1 MMFPGWSRSIAN
13 KLMHFLYHQIIAGTS
28 ASPYVYFLVT
38 LGRCR
43 WYDETDRM
51 QAEGKRALKRIRDY
65 RLAVFA
71 LALLFSSGAVHP
83 ARTENIGETTG
94 PGAVQAAKAP
104 DPTIV
109 DLAGYQ
115 QILAKYHGKPL
126 VVNFWATWCEP
137 CRDEYPL
144 IVELA
149 TEFKAQGVNVIGINM
164 DDDSD
169 MNLVR
174 RFIARTQPHFPNYR
188 QKPGIDL
195 DAFYRGVNP
204 EWKGTMPQTIFYMRD
219 GHISGFFLGTRP
231 RPVFEQAFRDLL
243 TKPAAQSD

>member
-1 MMFPGWSRSIAN
+1 MERISHHCYLACAFV
-13 KLMHFLYHQIIAGTS
+13 FL
-28 ASPYVYFLVT
+28 ASLV
-38 LGRCR
+38 
-43 WYDETDRM
+43 
-51 QAEGKRALKRIRDY
+51 
-65 RLAVFA
+65 
-71 LALLFSSGAVHP
+71 AVHP
-83 ARTENIGETTG
+83 ARTENAGG
-94 PGAVQAAKAP
+94 KPDAGAAQAAKVP
-104 DPTIV
+104 DPPVI
-109 DLAGYQ
+109 DLTGYQ
-115 QILAKYHGKPL
+115 QILAKYHGRAL

-149 TEFKAQGVNVIGINM
+149 SEFKAQGVSVIGINM

-204 EWKGTMPQTIFYMRD
+204 DWKGTMPQTIFYTRD
-219 GHISGFFLGTRP
+219 GHIGGYFLGTRP

-243 TKPAAQSD
+243 AKPTAYNDLNRDSSNSAGHS

>member
-1 MMFPGWSRSIAN
+1 MKRKWHHR
-13 KLMHFLYHQIIAGTS
+13 FLIF
-28 ASPYVYFLVT
+28 ASV
-38 LGRCR
+38 
-43 WYDETDRM
+43 
-51 QAEGKRALKRIRDY
+51 
-65 RLAVFA
+65 
-71 LALLFSSGAVHP
+71 LLFSLAAVHP
-83 ARTENIGETTG
+83 VRTENAGEKAQ
-94 PGAVQAAKAP
+94 PAFAQAAKTP
-104 DPTIV
+104 DPSII

-115 QILAKYHGKPL
+115 QILAKYRGKPL

-149 TEFKAQGVNVIGINM
+149 AEFKAQGVSVVGINM

-195 DAFYRGVNP
+195 DAFYQGVNP
-204 EWKGTMPQTIFYMRD
+204 AWKGTMPQTVFYTRD
-219 GHISGFFLGTRP
+219 GRIGGYFLGTRP
-231 RPVFEQAFRDLL
+231 RPVFEEAFRDLL
-243 TKPAAQSD
+243 AKPTASNDMTAGRSIAGHS

>member
-1 MMFPGWSRSIAN
+1 
-13 KLMHFLYHQIIAGTS
+13 
-28 ASPYVYFLVT
+28 
-38 LGRCR
+38 
-43 WYDETDRM
+43 
-51 QAEGKRALKRIRDY
+51 LKRTSQFPFFI
-65 RLAVFA
+65 FA
-71 LALLFSSGAVHP
+71 LVLLFLFTVVGS
-83 ARTENIGETTG
+83 ARTQNS
-94 PGAVQAAKAP
+94 AAKAASGGSQSAAKPP
-104 DPTIV
+104 DPAIN

-115 QILAKYHGKPL
+115 QILAKYQGKPL

-149 TEFKAQGVNVIGINM
+149 AEFKSQGVSVVGINM

-195 DAFYRGVNP
+195 DAFYHGVNP
-204 EWKGTMPQTIFYMRD
+204 AWTGTMPQTIFYTRD
-219 GHISGFFLGTRP
+219 GHINLFFLGTRP

-243 TKPAAQSD
+243 TKTAAQNERIVAPKIALSPIGDTFRGSRFTN

>member
-1 MMFPGWSRSIAN
+1 MRR
-13 KLMHFLYHQIIAGTS
+13 TS
-28 ASPYVYFLVT
+28 QLASL
-38 LGRCR
+38 
-43 WYDETDRM
+43 
-51 QAEGKRALKRIRDY
+51 I
-65 RLAVFA
+65 FA
-71 LALLFSSGAVHP
+71 LALLFLFTSVDL
-83 ARTENIGETTG
+83 ARTQSSTLKTTSVVTQS
-94 PGAVQAAKAP
+94 ATKTP
-104 DPTIV
+104 DPQVI

-115 QILAKYHGKPL
+115 QVLAKYRGKPL

-149 TEFKAQGVNVIGINM
+149 AEFKSQGISVMGINM

-195 DAFYRGVNP
+195 DGFYRGVNP
-204 EWKGTMPQTIFYMRD
+204 AWNGTMPQTIFYTRD
-219 GHISGFFLGTRP
+219 GHINLYFLGTRP

-243 TKPAAQSD
+243 PKFAAQNKSVASLTTAGRS

>member
-1 MMFPGWSRSIAN
+1 
-13 KLMHFLYHQIIAGTS
+13 L
-28 ASPYVYFLVT
+28 
-38 LGRCR
+38 
-43 WYDETDRM
+43 E
-51 QAEGKRALKRIRDY
+51 RIRKY
-65 RLAVFA
+65 RFVIFA
-71 LALLFSSGAVHP
+71 LGLLFSLVAVHP
-83 ARTENIGETTG
+83 ARTENAGEK
-94 PGAVQAAKAP
+94 PIHSVAQAARTP
-104 DPTIV
+104 DPPIV

-149 TEFKAQGVNVIGINM
+149 NQFKVQGVSVIGINM

-195 DAFYRGVNP
+195 DAFYQGVNP
-204 EWKGTMPQTIFYMRD
+204 AWKGTMPQTIFYTRD
-219 GHISGFFLGTRP
+219 GRIGGYFLGTRP

-243 TKPAAQSD
+243 TKPAAQSDLGSGALTPVAHS

>member
-1 MMFPGWSRSIAN
+1 
-13 KLMHFLYHQIIAGTS
+13 
-28 ASPYVYFLVT
+28 
-38 LGRCR
+38 
-43 WYDETDRM
+43 
-51 QAEGKRALKRIRDY
+51 LKRIWQLPY
-65 RLAVFA
+65 LIFA
-71 LALLFSSGAVHP
+71 LALLFFPTSIGL
-83 ARTENIGETTG
+83 ARAQSPPGKTTNVAG
-94 PGAVQAAKAP
+94 QSATKTP
-104 DPTIV
+104 DPQVI

-115 QILAKYHGKPL
+115 QVLAKYRGKPL

-149 TEFKAQGVNVIGINM
+149 SQFKSQGVSVIGINM

-195 DAFYRGVNP
+195 DGFYRGVNP
-204 EWKGTMPQTIFYMRD
+204 SWNGTMPQTVFYTRD
-219 GHISGFFLGTRP
+219 GRINLYFLGTRP

-243 TKPAAQSD
+243 PKSAAQNKSVASHTAGRS

>member
-1 MMFPGWSRSIAN
+1 M
-13 KLMHFLYHQIIAGTS
+13 
-28 ASPYVYFLVT
+28 
-38 LGRCR
+38 
-43 WYDETDRM
+43 E
-51 QAEGKRALKRIRDY
+51 RIRKH
-65 RLAVFA
+65 RFAVFA
-71 LALLFSSGAVHP
+71 LGLLFSLVAIRP
-83 ARTENIGETTG
+83 ARTENQGQK
-94 PGAVQAAKAP
+94 PAPAAQAAKVP
-104 DPTIV
+104 DPPIV

-115 QILAKYHGKPL
+115 QILTKYRGKPL

-149 TEFKAQGVNVIGINM
+149 AEFKAQGVSVVGINM

-204 EWKGTMPQTIFYMRD
+204 AWKGTMPQTIFYTRD
-219 GHISGFFLGTRP
+219 GQIGGYFLGTRP

-243 TKPAAQSD
+243 TKPAAQSESAPRAHTRAGRS

>member
-1 MMFPGWSRSIAN
+1 LERISHRCYLAC
-13 KLMHFLYHQIIAGTS
+13 A
-28 ASPYVYFLVT
+28 LVS
-38 LGRCR
+38 
-43 WYDETDRM
+43 
-51 QAEGKRALKRIRDY
+51 
-65 RLAVFA
+65 
-71 LALLFSSGAVHP
+71 LFSLVAVHP
-83 ARTENIGETTG
+83 ARTENAGEKPY
-94 PGAVQAAKAP
+94 PGATQAAKVP
-104 DPTIV
+104 DPPVI

-149 TEFKAQGVNVIGINM
+149 SEFKAQGVSVIGINM

-204 EWKGTMPQTIFYMRD
+204 EWKGTMPQTVFYTRD
-219 GHISGFFLGTRP
+219 GHIGGFFLGTRP

-243 TKPAAQSD
+243 TKPTARNDLNPGFSNPAGHS

>member
-1 MMFPGWSRSIAN
+1 MKRTSQFP
-13 KLMHFLYHQIIAGTS
+13 FLI
-28 ASPYVYFLVT
+28 
-38 LGRCR
+38 
-43 WYDETDRM
+43 
-51 QAEGKRALKRIRDY
+51 
-65 RLAVFA
+65 FA
-71 LALLFSSGAVHP
+71 LVLLFLFAAGDS
-83 ARTENIGETTG
+83 ARTQNSAEKATTG
-94 PGAVQAAKAP
+94 GSQAAAKPA
-104 DPTIV
+104 DPVVI

-149 TEFKAQGVNVIGINM
+149 SEFKTQGIQVVGINM

-174 RFIARTQPHFPNYR
+174 RFIARTQPRFPNYR

-195 DAFYRGVNP
+195 DAFYHGVNP
-204 EWKGTMPQTIFYMRD
+204 AWTGTMPQTIFYTRD
-219 GHISGFFLGTRP
+219 GRINLYFLGTRP

-243 TKPAAQSD
+243 AGRGALADR

>member
-1 MMFPGWSRSIAN
+1 MRR
-13 KLMHFLYHQIIAGTS
+13 TS
-28 ASPYVYFLVT
+28 QLASL
-38 LGRCR
+38 
-43 WYDETDRM
+43 
-51 QAEGKRALKRIRDY
+51 I
-65 RLAVFA
+65 FA
-71 LALLFSSGAVHP
+71 LALLFLFTSVDLAHTQSS
-83 ARTENIGETTG
+83 TLKTTSVI
-94 PGAVQAAKAP
+94 AQSATKTP
-104 DPTIV
+104 DPQVI

-115 QILAKYHGKPL
+115 QVLAKYRGKPL

-149 TEFKAQGVNVIGINM
+149 AEFKSQGISVMGINM

-195 DAFYRGVNP
+195 DGFYRGVNP
-204 EWKGTMPQTIFYMRD
+204 AWNGTMPQTIFYTRD
-219 GHISGFFLGTRP
+219 GHINLYFLGTRP

-243 TKPAAQSD
+243 PKSAAQNKSVASLTTAGRS